1 MKRQFTLIELLV
13 VIAIIAILAAMLL
26 PALSAARERARN
38 ANCVSKLKQTGLA
51 VLMYAG
57 DNKDILPTSSG
68 TYGGIGIDYVAM
80 ANATGTDTLPTNMLI
95 DGGYMGS
102 AAPTTANA
110 MIKAAENSFKCPSD
124 SANGKFEAGSS
135 GAKSTSYI
143 YCMTDKSFAL
153 ASAFGITESKQNRK
167 IVGRDNPGNAI
178 WCDMIKMT
186 LPTGTAVE
194 NNHAKMINVL
204 YLGGHVTSIVIP
216 SSAPSDVPALL
227 ELIDEDKD

>member
-1 MKRQFTLIELLV
+1 
-13 VIAIIAILAAMLL
+13 
-26 PALSAARERARN
+26 
-38 ANCVSKLKQTGLA
+38 
-51 VLMYAG
+51 MYAG
-57 DNKDILPTSSG
+57 DNKDIMPTSSG

-80 ANATGTDTLPTNMLI
+80 ANATGTNTLPTNMLI

-110 MIKAAENSFKCPSD
+110 MIKAAENSFKSPSD